1 MYVCMYVLNKKKK
14 TLKLINKNKIN
25 NDKKHTTKFLNL

>member
-1 MYVCMYVLNKKKK
+1 MYVCMYVYKQKK

>member
-1 MYVCMYVLNKKKK
+1 MYVCIKQKKK

-25 NDKKHTTKFLNL
+25 NDKKKILNL